1 MIIVELTDHSGKCEC
16 ALFGDYVDEVNKK
29 IEKSAVG
36 LPIVVIQFAKVKIFR
51 DKASIQNVIN
61 TTRIF
66 VNPDIPEVETFKNSI
81 AVHGI
86 EVIPRFRVKL
96 EVTDGKSTGVF
107 VLFDSDMSHLM
118 EKSCS
123 FFVAQSRANNSG
135 PHPVE
140 FDSLAVSVQLIVLPK
155 HCPIL

>member
-36 LPIVVIQFAKVKIFR
+36 LPIVVIQFAKVKNFR

-66 VNPDIPEVETFKNSI
+66 INPDIPEVETFKNSI
-81 AVHGI
+81 VVHGI
-86 EVIPRFRVKL
+86 E
-96 EVTDGKSTGVF
+96 
-107 VLFDSDMSHLM
+107 
-118 EKSCS
+118 SCS
-123 FFVAQSRANNSG
+123 FFVAQSKANNSG

-140 FDSLAVSVQLIVLPK
+140 FDSLVVSVQLIVLPK